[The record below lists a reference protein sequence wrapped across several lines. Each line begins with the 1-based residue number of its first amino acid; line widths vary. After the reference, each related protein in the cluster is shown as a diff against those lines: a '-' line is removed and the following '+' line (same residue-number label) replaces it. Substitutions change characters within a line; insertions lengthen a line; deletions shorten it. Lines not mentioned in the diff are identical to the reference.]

1 MSFNQFTNL
10 DFNNLRTQIK
20 DYLRANSN
28 FTDFDF
34 EGSNFSILIDTLAYN
49 SYITAFNTNMAVN
62 ESFIDSATLR
72 ENVVSLARNIGYVPR
87 SKRASRAVVNFS
99 VDTSAFDLN
108 ESIKTI
114 TLKAGIVALG
124 LVQSGTFIFS
134 IPEDITVAVDNNQTA
149 LFENIEIYEGTY
161 LTKNFNI
168 NYGTPNQKFI
178 IPNSGVDSTTVKVKV
193 VTNVT
198 EDYQQFAN
206 IFKVKK
212 ETRLYLLQEVLD
224 EKYQIIFGDGI
235 LGKRPDNGAAIFVS
249 YIVTNGLSG
258 NGARNFSFSGILR
271 DNNNNVI
278 TTGISLITTIQA
290 SENGDDIEPLDS
302 VKYLAPR
309 VYASQYRAVSS
320 NDYKSLIP
328 FIFPNVES
336 VNSYGGEELPIP
348 EYGKVF
354 ISVKPK
360 NGTYLSK
367 ATKERILK
375 QLKTYS
381 IAGIKPE
388 LVDLKYL
395 FIELNSNVYYNKSK
409 VNNIDN
415 LKSNVINT
423 ITNYSKSS
431 DLNVFGG
438 RFKYSKMTSLIDNTS
453 NSITSNI
460 TTVKIRRNL
469 FPILNKNA
477 TYEVCF
483 GNRFHI
489 KKSNILDGRGYNIKS
504 SGFTIQNVAD
514 TLYLGDTPTSNT
526 EGVLFFFKLVN
537 NLPVSV
543 TPNVGKIDYEKGEI
557 RLSSVI
563 FTSFEGTEIQIE
575 ATPESNDVIGL
586 RELYLVLNT
595 TNLNVQMVEDTL
607 ASGYDLSGESYS
619 VSSSYNK
626 DSFTRPK

>member
-10 DFNNLRTQIK
+10 DFNSLKTQIK

-34 EGSNFSILIDTLAYN
+34 EGSNFSVLIDTLAYN

-62 ESFIDSATLR
+62 ETFIDSATLR

-87 SKRASRAVVNFS
+87 SKRASRAVINFS

-108 ESIKTI
+108 KTVRTI

-134 IPEDITVAVDNNQTA
+134 IPEDITVPVNNNQIA
-149 LFENIEIYEGTY
+149 LFENIEIYEGSY
-161 LTKNFNI
+161 LTKNFNV
-168 NYGTPNQKFI
+168 NYSTPGQKFI
-178 IPNSGVDSTTVKVKV
+178 IPNSGVDNTTVKVKV
-193 VTNVT
+193 ITNVT
-198 EDYQQFAN
+198 EDYQQFTN
-206 IFKVKK
+206 IFNVDSN
-212 ETRLYLLQEVLD
+212 TRLYLLQEVLD

-235 LGKRPDNGAAIFVS
+235 LGKKPDNGAAIFVS
-249 YIVTNGLSG
+249 YIVTNGNSG
-258 NGARNFSFSGILR
+258 NGARNFSFSGILK
-271 DNNNNVI
+271 DNNNEVV
-278 TTGISLITTIQA
+278 TTGISLVTTIQA

-328 FIFPNVES
+328 FIFSNVES

-360 NGTYLSK
+360 NGTYLSR
-367 ATKERILK
+367 ASKERILK

-388 LVDLKYL
+388 LIDLKYL
-395 FIELNSNVYYNKSK
+395 YVELSSNVYYNKSK
-409 VNNIDN
+409 VNNVDN

-477 TYEVCF
+477 TYEICF

-489 KKSNILDGRGYNIKS
+489 KKSNTNDGRGYNIKS
-504 SGFTIQNVAD
+504 TGFKIQQSAD
-514 TLYLGDTPTSNT
+514 TLYLGDTPTSDT
-526 EGVLFFFKLVN
+526 EGVLFFFKLVDS
-537 NLPVSV
+537 LPVSIV
-543 TPNVGKIDYEKGEI
+543 PSVGKINYAKGEI
-557 RLSSVI
+557 MLNSVV
-563 FTSFEGTEIQIE
+563 FTSYEGTEIQIE
-575 ATPESNDVIGL
+575 ASPESNDIIGL
-586 RELYLVLNT
+586 RELYLQLNT
-595 TNLNVQMVEDTL
+595 SNLNIQMVEDTL
-607 ASGYDLSGESYS
+607 ASGYDLSGESYY
-619 VSSSYNK
+619 VSSSYSN
-626 DSFTRPK
+626 DSFIR